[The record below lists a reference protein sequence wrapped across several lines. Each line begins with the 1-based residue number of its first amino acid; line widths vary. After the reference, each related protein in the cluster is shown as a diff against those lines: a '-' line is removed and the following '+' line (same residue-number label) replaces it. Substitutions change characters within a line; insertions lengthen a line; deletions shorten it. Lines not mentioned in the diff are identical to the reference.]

1 MRKLFKKNSWYML
14 KTEFELRLFD
24 SRAHVLNPFTPLE
37 EEIGAACLHR
47 HQKQAGYS
55 GKKKKSKY
63 NHKLKYSASDP
74 WLQIEWICSSA

>member
-1 MRKLFKKNSWYML
+1 ML

-55 GKKKKSKY
+55 GKKKKIK
-63 NHKLKYSASDP
+63 
-74 WLQIEWICSSA
+74 I